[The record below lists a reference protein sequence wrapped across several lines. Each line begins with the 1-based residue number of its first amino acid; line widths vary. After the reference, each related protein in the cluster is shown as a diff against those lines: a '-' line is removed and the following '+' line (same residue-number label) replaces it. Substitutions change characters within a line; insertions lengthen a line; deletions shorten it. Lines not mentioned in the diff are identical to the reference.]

1 MALVRLEKISIAFG
15 HHALLDEASLVISK
29 GERICVVGRNGAG
42 KSTMLKLVS
51 GEIHQD
57 SGSIWCQPGLKIGQL
72 AQDLPVAGDDTVFDI
87 IADGIPGVGQLIRD
101 YHHLVM
107 NIVGDDDLKKLEHL
121 QHELESK
128 DGWAL
133 TQRVESIISRLN
145 LPADTPMKSLSGGWR
160 RRVALARALVSE
172 PDLLLLDEPTN
183 HLDIETI
190 AWLEQQVSEFRGAV
204 LFITHDRAFL
214 QKLATRIVELDRGQ
228 LTIWEGNY
236 PSFLEHKEHMLE
248 VEERQNAEFD
258 KKLAQEEAW
267 IRQGI
272 KARRTRNEGRVRAL
286 QDLRK
291 ERSQRRERQGTA
303 NITLDKADSSG
314 KLVAELEDVSY
325 SWGNKPIIRNLT
337 TRVIRG
343 DRIGLLGRNGAGK
356 STLLKLFLGQL
367 EPQSGN
373 LKMGSKLEVAYFDQ
387 LRAQLEPEKSVMDN
401 VAAGQTS
408 ITIGGRDKHVMSYLQ
423 DFLFS
428 PERARTPVKA
438 LSGGECNRL
447 LLAKLFTKPAN
458 MLVLDEPT
466 NDLDVETLELLE
478 ELIANF
484 DGTVFLVSHDR
495 AFMDNVVTSVFA
507 FEGDGLVKEYV
518 GGYSDWVRQGGKFP
532 PESAGGDGNDSN
544 TLKTEATAEAPA
556 KAEPAKPAEKPAPK
570 GKKLSYKL
578 QRELD
583 QLPGVIEKLEA
594 ELEELHTITGD
605 GAFYQGDPA
614 KVAKTLDKLQH
625 KESELETAMD
635 RWVELE
641 AMKEED

>member
-1 MALVRLEKISIAFG
+1 MALVRLEKVSIAFG

-51 GEIHQD
+51 GEQTLD
-57 SGSIWCQPGLKIGQL
+57 SGSLWVQPGLKIGQL

-532 PESAGGDGNDSN
+532 PESAGGDGNDSD

-556 KAEPAKPAEKPAPK
+556 KAESEKPAEKPAPK

>member
-544 TLKTEATAEAPA
+544 TLKTEASAEAPA

-583 QLPGVIEKLEA
+583 QLPGVIEKLEV

>member
-145 LPADTPMKSLSGGWR
+145 LPADTPMRSLSGGWR

-291 ERSQRRERQGTA
+291 ERSQCRERQGTA

-544 TLKTEATAEAPA
+544 TLKTDATAEAPA

>member
-1 MALVRLEKISIAFG
+1 MALVRLEKVSIAFG

-51 GEIHQD
+51 GEQTLD
-57 SGSIWCQPGLKIGQL
+57 SGSLWVQPGLKIGQL

-325 SWGNKPIIRNLT
+325 SWGNKPIICNLT

-532 PESAGGDGNDSN
+532 PESAGGDGNDSD

-556 KAEPAKPAEKPAPK
+556 KAEPEKPAEKPAPK